1 MTFFGYQGGSLSS
14 DLGELQ
20 IKFFGQKMEFWYSV
34 LGFSSFQLRGKKS
47 RARKGFVKK
56 PEESSSAD
64 VRSLLLG

>member
-34 LGFSSFQLRGKKS
+34 QKLSKL
-47 RARKGFVKK
+47 
-56 PEESSSAD
+56 SSAD
-64 VRSLLLG
+64 ENTSLKKVTRRRGGKIRNLIY